1 MYRFAV
7 ADKGDSGKGAVPAPT
22 ASGEKPRK
30 APKTGASDR
39 IGADRISAYHE
50 YTRTKGVNWPLYV
63 IARAILV
70 PAFLIWFR
78 LERLGR
84 EHARVEGGLIVAS
97 NHRSFLD
104 PFVLGA
110 LLPWRRPMHYV
121 AKVELFEPAWQGWIL
136 SRLGAYPVRRGEAD
150 SETLETSRRIL
161 ERGGALCIF
170 PEGTRIRRGSLAV
183 PHRGVGRL
191 ALETGAA
198 VLPVAVHGSEH
209 VRDGWKIRPRKVRL
223 RAGKSLTFPQTE
235 QPVALARRHGH
246 HPDLAEHRAPV
257 GVARRP
263 AADAQGRGH
272 RRRELGHRGRRPAG
286 PRRGRGP
293 ARLPH
298 RRAGRARSP
307 PIARTPTCPGS
318 PSPIR
323 SRSSAPPTS
332 RSRASISS
340 ASRCPRR
347 RCPPRSVRSRTGSAP
362 GPRCCCSARASCRR
376 SGRSR
381 ASTSTSGS
389 ARRAVAALGGPAH
402 AKEAASGTAAL
413 ALASR
418 DEDLRAQLGDVF
430 DRAGLIC
437 ERTADV
443 VGVEMAGAAKNAASL
458 AAAAAAPHGLNAAGI
473 AAAEIWRECTAYA
486 IMRGG
491 ELETFAGLAG
501 VGDLTATILAPG
513 SRNRRAGE
521 LLGSG
526 VPAEQIPDRLG
537 QASEGLDSVPLI
549 AAAVEGAGVDAG
561 GLSGLA
567 ALIDGDLT
575 AVEWV
580 EGLRRAE
587 RARTAA

>member
-7 ADKGDSGKGAVPAPT
+7 AGTGETGKGAGDGGGV
-22 ASGEKPRK
+22 GEQPRK
-30 APKTGASDR
+30 APKTGASER
-39 IGADRISAYHE
+39 IGAERITAYHE

-63 IARAILV
+63 IARMILV

-104 PFVLGA
+104 PFVLGTM
-110 LLPWRRPMHYV
+110 LPWKRPMHYV
-121 AKVELFEPAWQGWIL
+121 AKVELFETAWQGWLL

-150 SETLETSRRIL
+150 AETLETSRRIL

-191 ALETGAA
+191 ALESGAA
-198 VLPVAVHGSEH
+198 VLPVAVVGSER
-209 VRDGWKIRPRKVRL
+209 VRNGWRIRPRKVRL
-223 RAGKSLTFPQTE
+223 RAGRPMTFPRTE
-235 QPVALARRHGH
+235 NPSPSLAATVTSRIWPNIELQWEWLGGLPPMRKAAVIGAGSWGTAVAVLLARGGVEVQLGCRT
-246 HPDLAEHRAPV
+246 AEQAER
-257 GVARRP
+257 VARERESSYLPGIGLADSIAVKRAADIEVAGLDLVCLAVPSAALP
-263 AADAQGRGH
+263 AAVGALSDRVGSRTAVLLLSKGLVPP
-272 RRRELGHRGRRPAG
+272 LGT
-286 PRRGRGP
+286 
-293 ARLPH
+293 LPSEYVDE
-298 RRAGRARSP
+298 RIRARA
-307 PIARTPTCPGS
+307 I
-318 PSPIR
+318 
-323 SRSSAPPTS
+323 
-332 RSRASISS
+332 
-340 ASRCPRR
+340 
-347 RCPPRSVRSRTGSAP
+347 
-362 GPRCCCSARASCRR
+362 
-376 SGRSR
+376 
-381 ASTSTSGS
+381 
-389 ARRAVAALGGPAH
+389 AALGGPAH
-402 AKEAASGTAAL
+402 AGEAASGTAAL
-413 ALASR
+413 ALATR

-430 DRAGLIC
+430 VRAGLIC
-437 ERTADV
+437 ERSADV
-443 VGVEMAGAAKNAASL
+443 IGVEMAGAAKNAASL

-473 AAAEIWRECTAYA
+473 AAAEIWRECLAYA
-486 IMRGG
+486 TMRGG
-491 ELETFAGLAG
+491 SPETFAGLAG

-526 VPAEQIPDRLG
+526 VPAEQIPERIG

-549 AAAVEGAGVDAG
+549 AAAVERAGVEAG

-567 ALIDGDLT
+567 ALIGGEMT

-587 RARTAA
+587 RVRTAA

>member
-7 ADKGDSGKGAVPAPT
+7 ADKGATGKDAADLGSV
-22 ASGEKPRK
+22 SEQPRT
-30 APKTGASDR
+30 APKTGASER
-39 IGADRISAYHE
+39 IGSDRISAYHE
-50 YTRTKGVNWPLYV
+50 YTRAKGVNWPLYL
-63 IARAILV
+63 IARMFLV

-110 LLPWRRPMHYV
+110 TLPWRRPMHYV

-150 SETLETSRRIL
+150 AETLETSRRIL

-170 PEGTRIRRGSLAV
+170 PEGTRIRRGSLAT

-191 ALETGAA
+191 ALESGAA
-198 VLPVAVHGSEH
+198 VLPVAVHGSER

-223 RAGKSLTFPQTE
+223 RAGRPMTFPRTE
-235 QPVALARRHGH
+235 NPSPSLAATVTTRIWPNIELQWEWLGGLPPMRKAAVIGAGSWGTAVAVLLARGGVEVQLGCRTGEQAERVSADRESSYL
-246 HPDLAEHRAPV
+246 PGITLADSITVKRAADIEVAGLDLVCLAVPSASL
-257 GVARRP
+257 P
-263 AADAQGRGH
+263 AAVGALSDRIG
-272 RRRELGHRGRRPAG
+272 
-286 PRRGRGP
+286 
-293 ARLPH
+293 
-298 RRAGRARSP
+298 
-307 PIARTPTCPGS
+307 
-318 PSPIR
+318 
-323 SRSSAPPTS
+323 
-332 RSRASISS
+332 
-340 ASRCPRR
+340 
-347 RCPPRSVRSRTGSAP
+347 SRTAVLLLSKGLVPPLGTLPSEYVDE
-362 GPRCCCSARASCRR
+362 RIRA
-376 SGRSR
+376 
-381 ASTSTSGS
+381 
-389 ARRAVAALGGPAH
+389 RAVAALGGPAH

-437 ERTADV
+437 ERSADV

-473 AAAEIWRECTAYA
+473 AAAEIWRECSAYA
-486 IMRGG
+486 RMRGG
-491 ELETFAGLAG
+491 EPETFAGLAG
-501 VGDLTATILAPG
+501 IGDLTATILAPG

-526 VPAEQIPDRLG
+526 VPADQIPDRIG
-537 QASEGLDSVPLI
+537 QASEALDSVPLI
-549 AAAVEGAGVDAG
+549 AAAVEGAGVEAG
-561 GLSGLA
+561 GLKGLT

-575 AVEWV
+575 AIEWV

>member
-7 ADKGDSGKGAVPAPT
+7 AGTGETGKGAGDGGGV
-22 ASGEKPRK
+22 GEQPRK
-30 APKTGASDR
+30 APKTGASER
-39 IGADRISAYHE
+39 IGAERITAYHE

-63 IARAILV
+63 VARMILV

-104 PFVLGA
+104 PFVLGTM
-110 LLPWRRPMHYV
+110 LPWKRPMHYV
-121 AKVELFEPAWQGWIL
+121 AKVELFETAWQGWLL

-150 SETLETSRRIL
+150 AETLETSRRIL

-191 ALETGAA
+191 ALESGAA
-198 VLPVAVHGSEH
+198 VLPVAVVGSER
-209 VRDGWKIRPRKVRL
+209 VRNGWRIRPRKVRL
-223 RAGKSLTFPQTE
+223 RAGRPMTFPRTE
-235 QPVALARRHGH
+235 NPSPSLAATVTSRIWPNIELQWEWLGGLPPMRKAAVIGAGSWGTAVAVLLARGGVEVQLGCRT
-246 HPDLAEHRAPV
+246 AEQAER
-257 GVARRP
+257 VARERESSYLPGIGLADSIAVKRAADIEVAGLDLVCLAVPSAALP
-263 AADAQGRGH
+263 AAVGALSDRVGSRTAVLLLSKGLVPP
-272 RRRELGHRGRRPAG
+272 LGT
-286 PRRGRGP
+286 
-293 ARLPH
+293 LPSEYVDE
-298 RRAGRARSP
+298 RIRARA
-307 PIARTPTCPGS
+307 I
-318 PSPIR
+318 
-323 SRSSAPPTS
+323 
-332 RSRASISS
+332 
-340 ASRCPRR
+340 
-347 RCPPRSVRSRTGSAP
+347 
-362 GPRCCCSARASCRR
+362 
-376 SGRSR
+376 
-381 ASTSTSGS
+381 
-389 ARRAVAALGGPAH
+389 AALGGPAH
-402 AKEAASGTAAL
+402 AGEAASGTAAL
-413 ALASR
+413 ALATR

-430 DRAGLIC
+430 VRAGLIC
-437 ERTADV
+437 ERSADV
-443 VGVEMAGAAKNAASL
+443 IGVEMAGAAKNAASL

-473 AAAEIWRECTAYA
+473 AAAEIWRECLAYA
-486 IMRGG
+486 TMRGG
-491 ELETFAGLAG
+491 SPETFAGLAG

-526 VPAEQIPDRLG
+526 VPAEQIPERIG

-549 AAAVEGAGVDAG
+549 AAAVERAGVEAG

-567 ALIDGDLT
+567 ALIGGEMT

-587 RARTAA
+587 RVRTAA